1 MQIVINGEQKSV
13 VEGLSSQQL
22 LEQLGLTQQKCALEV
37 NEEIVPR
44 SVYAQQILQAGDR
57 VEIIHAIGGG

>member
-13 VEGLSSQQL
+13 VEGLSAQQL